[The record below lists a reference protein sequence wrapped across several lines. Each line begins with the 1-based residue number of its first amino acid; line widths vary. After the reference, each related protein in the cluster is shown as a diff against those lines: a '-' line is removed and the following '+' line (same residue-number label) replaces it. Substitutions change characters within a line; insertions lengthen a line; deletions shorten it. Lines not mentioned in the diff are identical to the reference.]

1 LSLGVAAMGT
11 AFSSGLKDNL
21 SEKMRALLA
30 NADPA
35 TLKQMAAFSNVGGG
49 KGTSG
54 LTPAIVKTLPTPLRN
69 VVVESYADALIPIF
83 AYLVPTMLLAA
94 VLGALF
100 RKKEL
105 GIKAALQLLEE
116 EEAAAGEVASAGDA
130 APATSVSADDAVA
143 ASPAGGAHS

>member
-1 LSLGVAAMGT
+1 M
-11 AFSSGLKDNL
+11 
-21 SEKMRALLA
+21 
-30 NADPA
+30 
-35 TLKQMAAFSNVGGG
+35 
-49 KGTSG
+49 
-54 LTPAIVKTLPTPLRN
+54 
-69 VVVESYADALIPIF
+69 VVESYADALIPIF

-143 ASPAGGAHS
+143 ASPAGGASS